1 MLDFRV
7 DSFLAVCKYMNFTKA
22 SEELNI
28 TQPAVSQH
36 IHHLEQEYQTKLF
49 EYKGKKLFLTPT
61 GKLLLNAATTMKHD
75 EIFLRK
81 NMLQQEGETRH
92 MVLGAT
98 LTIGEFMMPQ
108 LLSQYLQKYPTISV
122 DLQIANTH
130 QLLKKIDNGEI
141 DFALVEGYFEKRDYD
156 SLMFSKEPYIA
167 VCGKDNPQSDK
178 KQSLEQLLNEK
189 LVLREQG
196 SGTREILERYL
207 ESKNFS
213 LKDFKLMLET
223 NNIQAIKH
231 FVMEGK
237 GITFLY
243 QITVQKELQ
252 QGKLKQVYLPDFPLS
267 HEFNFIWR
275 KNSIFTE
282 YYQGIFQEFQQFF
295 KIIRK

>member
-1 MLDFRV
+1 MLDFRI

-36 IHHLEQEYQTKLF
+36 IHYLEREYQTKLF
-49 EYKGKKLFLTPT
+49 EYKGKKLFLTPS

-81 NMLQQEGETRH
+81 NMRQQHGEARH

-108 LLSQYLQKYPTISV
+108 LLSRYLQKYPTVSI
-122 DLQIANTH
+122 DLQIANTQ
-130 QLLKKIDNGEI
+130 QLLEKIDRGEI
-141 DFALVEGYFEKRDYD
+141 DFALVEGYFDKREYD
-156 SLMFSKEPYIA
+156 SRMFSKENYIA
-167 VCGKDNPQSDK
+167 VCSPKYPFSDK
-178 KQSLEQLLNEK
+178 EQSLEQLFNEK
-189 LVLREQG
+189 LILREQG

-213 LKDFKLMLET
+213 FKDFRLLLQT

-231 FVMEGK
+231 FVMEGQ

-243 QITVQKELQ
+243 QITVQQELLQGQLQ
-252 QGKLKQVYLPDFPLS
+252 QIYLPDFPLS
-267 HEFNFIWR
+267 HEFNVIWR

-282 YYQGIFQEFQQFF
+282 HYQEIFQELKQFSAG
-295 KIIRK
+295 I